1 MGENESIS
9 NGERRKGRPTGT
21 VSNLYDA
28 ILKMSLYQMARGG
41 REDLPELYQ
50 TSTTQFENESISN
63 GERRRG
69 RPTGTVSNIAT
80 SMNQQHYTTI
90 HYTTTNLTSNT
101 IT

>member
-1 MGENESIS
+1 MGVYIKWREEEGKTYRNCIKPV
-9 NGERRKGRPTGT
+9 RR
-21 VSNLYDA
+21 N
-28 ILKMSLYQMARGG
+28 LKMSLYQMARGE

-50 TSTTQFENESISN
+50 TCTTQFENESISN
-63 GERRRG
+63 GERRKG

-101 IT
+101 ITFYM